1 MSTGPGPAAGESIGQ
16 RLKRLRLEHGLSQR
30 ELASPG
36 VSYAYIS
43 RIEAGTRQPSVK
55 ALRRLAA
62 KLGVPAEY
70 LETGSQLDPAE
81 QRELRLADL
90 ELAVRL
96 SVSDGVDEQLQA
108 LVDEAIL
115 AGDRA
120 CILRGRV
127 ALASLALESGQFVR
141 AVDLLEAAIEGD
153 PFLPVE
159 RFDIYANLGRA
170 YAAAGRPD
178 RAVDLYERCIQQV
191 REVEGDSTVDARYA
205 TLLSYALSDM
215 GELAPRRRS
224 RARGARPRAGLRRS
238 VHARPPLLV
247 DGAARARRGRGVGRA
262 RERAQGDRAAAGDGR
277 LVPSRACT
285 HARREH
291 LALARRHRL
300 GVEASRPCRPAARRA
315 SVDAGLR
322 RDQDSPLTDRRV
334 ASARARTRS
343 RWRARRSSSSATRLR
358 RTRDSRSAR
367 SPTASR
373 SAASIRA
380 PTRRTGARRI
390 SSRRRVAGATRPRHV
405 VHGHGSCARTGTKS
419 RRSTSSTVRPSWG
432 CGQLRPASTS
442 SVDDRPLGRSFRSV
456 LARALG
462 TACRRRDA
470 HVPRRRVHRRARGR
484 RAGGGRARAPASRRD
499 GAHPR
504 RLGRGRRPAA
514 LDPRARRRPLRISP
528 RRPRRPAA
536 VARGARAARAAA
548 GARADG
554 RARAS
559 PRVLRPADRGEGRA
573 EAGAGRSSARSAP
586 PGRTGST
593 SRRRRRISVPSR
605 RRSSARSACTNG
617 ARPRSSGSAAASTS
631 SGCAGCRP
639 TRSRAGSSASAGSA
653 RGRSASSASRGSAA
667 TTRGSSATSG
677 S

>member
-108 LVDEAIL
+108 LIDEAVL

-178 RAVDLYERCIQQV
+178 RAVDLYERCIRQV

-215 GELAPRRRS
+215 GELARAEEVVREALDRVQDSDDPYMRVRLYWSMARLAHAEGEASVALANARKAIALLQATDDSFHLARAHMLAASISLSRDDTEAASRHLDHAEQLLGAHPSMQDSVEIKILRS
-224 RARGARPRAGLRRS
+224 RIAASRGETKDA
-238 VHARPPLLV
+238 V
-247 DGAARARRGRGVGRA
+247 
-262 RERAQGDRAAAGDGR
+262 
-277 LVPSRACT
+277 
-285 HARREH
+285 
-291 LALARRHRL
+291 ALAR
-300 GVEASRPCRPAARRA
+300 EALELVGDSSQVDEGLAFRALADGLALSGEYPGADEAYRRA
-315 SVDAGLR
+315 ADLLEAQGRWRDATEACRAWARLLRTNGHEEQALDVLDRATELGLR
-322 RDQDSPLTDRRV
+322 
-334 ASARARTRS
+334 
-343 RWRARRSSSSATRLR
+343 AT
-358 RTRDSRSAR
+358 
-367 SPTASR
+367 
-373 SAASIRA
+373 
-380 PTRRTGARRI
+380 
-390 SSRRRVAGATRPRHV
+390 
-405 VHGHGSCARTGTKS
+405 
-419 RRSTSSTVRPSWG
+419 
-432 CGQLRPASTS
+432 PA
-442 SVDDRPLGRSFRSV
+442 
-456 LARALG
+456 
-462 TACRRRDA
+462 DA
-470 HVPRRRVHRRARGR
+470 HVER
-484 RAGGGRARAPASRRD
+484 
-499 GAHPR
+499 
-504 RLGRGRRPAA
+504 
-514 LDPRARRRPLRISP
+514 
-528 RRPRRPAA
+528 
-536 VARGARAARAAA
+536 
-548 GARADG
+548 
-554 RARAS
+554 
-559 PRVLRPADRGEGRA
+559 
-573 EAGAGRSSARSAP
+573 
-586 PGRTGST
+586 
-593 SRRRRRISVPSR
+593 
-605 RRSSARSACTNG
+605 
-617 ARPRSSGSAAASTS
+617 
-631 SGCAGCRP
+631 
-639 TRSRAGSSASAGSA
+639 
-653 RGRSASSASRGSAA
+653 
-667 TTRGSSATSG
+667 
-677 S
+677 

>member
-141 AVDLLEAAIEGD
+141 AVELLEAAIEGD

-215 GELAPRRRS
+215 GELA
-224 RARGARPRAGLRRS
+224 RAEEVVREALDRVQDSDDPYMRVRLYWSMARLAHAEGEAS
-238 VHARPPLLV
+238 VALANARKAIALLQAT
-247 DGAARARRGRGVGRA
+247 DDSFHLARAHM
-262 RERAQGDRAAAGDGR
+262 
-277 LVPSRACT
+277 L
-285 HARREH
+285 
-291 LALARRHRL
+291 
-300 GVEASRPCRPAARRA
+300 
-315 SVDAGLR
+315 
-322 RDQDSPLTDRRV
+322 
-334 ASARARTRS
+334 
-343 RWRARRSSSSATRLR
+343 
-358 RTRDSRSAR
+358 
-367 SPTASR
+367 
-373 SAASIRA
+373 AASI
-380 PTRRTGARRI
+380 
-390 SSRRRVAGATRPRHV
+390 SLSRKDTESASKHLDHAEQLLG
-405 VHGHGSCARTGTKS
+405 VH
-419 RRSTSSTVRPSWG
+419 PSM
-432 CGQLRPASTS
+432 QD
-442 SVDDRPLGRSFRSV
+442 SVEIKIL
-456 LARALG
+456 
-462 TACRRRDA
+462 
-470 HVPRRRVHRRARGR
+470 
-484 RAGGGRARAPASRRD
+484 
-499 GAHPR
+499 
-504 RLGRGRRPAA
+504 
-514 LDPRARRRPLRISP
+514 
-528 RRPRRPAA
+528 
-536 VARGARAARAAA
+536 
-548 GARADG
+548 
-554 RARAS
+554 
-559 PRVLRPADRGEGRA
+559 
-573 EAGAGRSSARSAP
+573 
-586 PGRTGST
+586 
-593 SRRRRRISVPSR
+593 
-605 RRSSARSACTNG
+605 
-617 ARPRSSGSAAASTS
+617 
-631 SGCAGCRP
+631 
-639 TRSRAGSSASAGSA
+639 RSRI
-653 RGRSASSASRGSAA
+653 SASRGDTKDAIALAREALELVGDSSPVDEGLAFRALADGLASSGEYPGADEAYRRAA
-667 TTRGSSATSG
+667 DLLETQGRWRDATEACRAWARLLRTNG
-677 S
+677 HEEQALDVLDRATELGLRAAPAGEHVER

>member
-178 RAVDLYERCIQQV
+178 RAVDLYERCILQV

-215 GELAPRRRS
+215 GELA
-224 RARGARPRAGLRRS
+224 RAEEVVREALDRVEDSDDPYMRVRLYWSMARLA
-238 VHARPPLLV
+238 HAEGEATVALANARKAIALLQAT
-247 DGAARARRGRGVGRA
+247 DDSFHLARAHM
-262 RERAQGDRAAAGDGR
+262 
-277 LVPSRACT
+277 L
-285 HARREH
+285 
-291 LALARRHRL
+291 
-300 GVEASRPCRPAARRA
+300 
-315 SVDAGLR
+315 
-322 RDQDSPLTDRRV
+322 
-334 ASARARTRS
+334 
-343 RWRARRSSSSATRLR
+343 
-358 RTRDSRSAR
+358 
-367 SPTASR
+367 
-373 SAASIRA
+373 AASISLS
-380 PTRRTGARRI
+380 RTDTDAA
-390 SSRRRVAGATRPRHV
+390 SKHLDHAD
-405 VHGHGSCARTGTKS
+405 
-419 RRSTSSTVRPSWG
+419 
-432 CGQLRPASTS
+432 QL
-442 SVDDRPLGRSFRSV
+442 L
-456 LARALG
+456 
-462 TACRRRDA
+462 
-470 HVPRRRVHRRARGR
+470 
-484 RAGGGRARAPASRRD
+484 
-499 GAHPR
+499 GAHPSMQDSVEIKILRSRIAASVGDTKDAISLAREALELVGDTSPADEGLAFRALADGLALGGEYPGADEAYR
-504 RLGRGRRPAA
+504 RAADLLESQGRWRDATEACRAWARLLRTNGHEEQA
-514 LDPRARRRPLRISP
+514 LDVLDRATEL
-528 RRPRRPAA
+528 
-536 VARGARAARAAA
+536 GLRAAPA
-548 GARADG
+548 GEHVER
-554 RARAS
+554 
-559 PRVLRPADRGEGRA
+559 
-573 EAGAGRSSARSAP
+573 
-586 PGRTGST
+586 
-593 SRRRRRISVPSR
+593 
-605 RRSSARSACTNG
+605 
-617 ARPRSSGSAAASTS
+617 
-631 SGCAGCRP
+631 
-639 TRSRAGSSASAGSA
+639 
-653 RGRSASSASRGSAA
+653 
-667 TTRGSSATSG
+667 
-677 S
+677 